1 MQTPDQNTELFGSM
15 AALAGLD
22 LSPDRALALAVAAAP
37 IHALLRTLSSQ
48 DLGETPPATAFKAS
62 WK

>member
-1 MQTPDQNTELFGSM
+1 MQSPDQNPEVFGSM
-15 AALAGLD
+15 AALAGLE
-22 LSPDRALALAVAAAP
+22 LSPDRALALAEAAAP

-48 DLGETPPATAFKAS
+48 DLGETPPATAFSAA